1 MTTKLT
7 KPTHAVVWLD
17 RRDAQIIWF
26 DPGHV
31 DVQRIHS
38 RSHHKSNGGHAGTHQ
53 LKHGREVHGNHS
65 SGGGHDT
72 HDEQYYHEVAQ
83 ALGSAVEILVTGP
96 AQAKDEFKAHCERH
110 DPLVDACIVQVLPSD
125 HPNDSELVL
134 MARRFFKKY
143 DPMHHTL

>member
-83 ALGSAVEILVTGP
+83 ALGSAVEILVKGRLRPKTSSRPIASATTRWWVP
-96 AQAKDEFKAHCERH
+96 ASCKCCPATT
-110 DPLVDACIVQVLPSD
+110 
-125 HPNDSELVL
+125 
-134 MARRFFKKY
+134 
-143 DPMHHTL
+143 PMTQSWC